1 MSPYNLPMNKS
12 AFTIGIKQIE
22 NFGLGK
28 RFKDHLT
35 ENFPPMNY
43 DAKIY
48 LLDLLLLKESG
59 LHST

>member
-1 MSPYNLPMNKS
+1 MNKS